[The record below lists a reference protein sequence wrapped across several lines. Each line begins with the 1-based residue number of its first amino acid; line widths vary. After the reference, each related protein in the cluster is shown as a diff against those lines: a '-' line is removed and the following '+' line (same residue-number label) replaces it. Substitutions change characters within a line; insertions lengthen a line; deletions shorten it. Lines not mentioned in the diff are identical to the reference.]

1 MTIEGGE
8 AAADVVTGAIVADAV
23 EPEAGKGRT
32 ERGSRPGFC
41 LNCGAALTGRYCV
54 NCGQS
59 AYIHRDLR
67 SIGHDVVHAVFHF
80 DGKFWRTMPE
90 LAFHPG
96 RLTRRYIDGERA
108 KFISPMA
115 LFLFIVFAMYAV
127 FAFAPEFD
135 WNNPPPFT
143 VMAGGRE
150 LIEEEIA
157 TLHRRLDA
165 PGIADAERAALE
177 QELAELELGLAMV
190 QAYESRDSERYQTL
204 QAQYLELKR
213 DAGRADSADAES
225 IDPRGPGAP
234 EKADEQ
240 GGTLLSRALQKLE
253 DDPDLALYK
262 MKSNGYKWSWL
273 LVPLSIPFVWLLFF
287 WRREFNLYDHAVFV
301 TYSISFMM
309 ILLISSQLASMAG
322 AGSWASILL
331 LMVAPPIHLYN
342 QLRDTYGLSRPA
354 TLVRLFFVLVSAAI
368 VLSLFV
374 TMLLLMGALE

>member
-1 MTIEGGE
+1 RPRGFRSCIQCSSSIGRSVARRRPGSNRVSGWRHSSVWTTICIAYNISVVAIKSRTPVTIEGGE

-41 LNCGAALTGRYCV
+41 LNCGATLTGRYCV

-143 VMAGGRE
+143 VMAGGRK

-190 QAYESRDSERYQTL
+190 QAYESRDSERYQTI
-204 QAQYLELKR
+204 QAPYLELKR

-225 IDPRGPGAP
+225 IAPRETGAP

-253 DDPDLALYK
+253 NDPDLALYK

-309 ILLISSQLASMAG
+309 ILLIS
-322 AGSWASILL
+322 
-331 LMVAPPIHLYN
+331 
-342 QLRDTYGLSRPA
+342 
-354 TLVRLFFVLVSAAI
+354 
-368 VLSLFV
+368 
-374 TMLLLMGALE
+374 